1 MVRKILNDE
10 QWARIAPE
18 LPGKKGDP
26 GKSGTDNRLF
36 VEAVL
41 WVARTGSPWR
51 DPPDDF
57 GKWST
62 VYTRYWRWAQ
72 KDKWESIFKRLS
84 EDADFEYVMIDGT
97 IVRVHQHG
105 AGARG
110 DTKSGYRPLV
120 RRLDDQDRDFGG
132 RAWKPGALHLVARPA
147 SRHQVGR

>member
-1 MVRKILNDE
+1 MTRSGRGLPPSCLVRKAILGN
-10 QWARIAPE
+10 
-18 LPGKKGDP
+18 
-26 GKSGTDNRLF
+26 SGTDNRLF

-51 DPPDDF
+51 DLPDDF

-84 EDADFEYVMIDGT
+84 DDPDFEYVMIDST

-110 DTKSGYRPLV
+110 DTKSGYRPLA
-120 RRLDDQDRDFGG
+120 RRLDDHDRSFGG
-132 RAWKPGALHLVARPA
+132 RAWKPSSLSDLTRIQNNVTN
-147 SRHQVGR
+147 SLL

>member
-1 MVRKILNDE
+1 MVRKILNDA

-51 DPPDDF
+51 DLPDDF

-84 EDADFEYVMIDGT
+84 DDPDFEYVMIDST
-97 IVRVHQHG
+97 IVRVHRTHP
-105 AGARG
+105 ARTTEG
-110 DTKSGYRPLV
+110 SVFFWSRSSRSGC
-120 RRLDDQDRDFGG
+120 DDVMDLSLCG
-132 RAWKPGALHLVARPA
+132 VAFLWESSPA
-147 SRHQVGR
+147 SKPQ